1 MKKLIKKLEA
11 ELIVL
16 AVVLFATFLLWL
28 TSSRDNY
35 EELIPEYTTEDGNVT
50 KREAR

>member
-1 MKKLIKKLEA
+1 MKKALLTI
-11 ELIVL
+11 L

-28 TSSRDNY
+28 TNSRENY

-50 KREAR
+50 KREVR